1 MLYRVCFSFRKKPE
15 IGFIFFCVVAEIRPP
30 FRSRKRKNIVRVH
43 HQNNECNI
51 FESGDRFFGG
61 WPRMEEN
68 DPFVLIIAQVS
79 YFCRRRGLSILIH
92 CFNEQPL
99 RLIGQPRSE
108 LAIYSDYHQVMT
120 RARDVGFL
128 LSIIFI
134 ITIEWDNNQYLQRVA
149 GLKYPLRGFIDLHGL
164 GLGYHW
170 SILSAVFFSS
180 LFVCLTVST
189 DSFSFFVWRGRR
201 KRRLHFFVD
210 RQVITLR
217 AAPAAIGWL
226 FPA

>member
-134 ITIEWDNNQYLQRVA
+134 ITIE
-149 GLKYPLRGFIDLHGL
+149 
-164 GLGYHW
+164 
-170 SILSAVFFSS
+170 
-180 LFVCLTVST
+180 
-189 DSFSFFVWRGRR
+189 
-201 KRRLHFFVD
+201 
-210 RQVITLR
+210 
-217 AAPAAIGWL
+217 
-226 FPA
+226 